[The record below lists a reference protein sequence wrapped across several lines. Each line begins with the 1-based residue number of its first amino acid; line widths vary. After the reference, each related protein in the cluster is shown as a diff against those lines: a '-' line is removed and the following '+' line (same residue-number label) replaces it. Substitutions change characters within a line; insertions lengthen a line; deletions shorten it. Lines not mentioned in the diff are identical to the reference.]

1 MCTCMYVCMYV
12 CIGTIEMS
20 SSIEEVLHNL
30 RSENSQIRTELKA
43 QQAVNSKLRRE
54 RDDTLEL
61 LQQAKEENAYV
72 LCMCFLVDSIVSVM
86 ANAIVL

>member
-1 MCTCMYVCMYV
+1 
-12 CIGTIEMS
+12 MS

-61 LQQAKEENAYV
+61 LQQAKEENGYV
-72 LCMCFLVDSIVSVM
+72 LYMCLLVDSIVSVM
-86 ANAIVL
+86 ANVPYFQVQSAQSV

>member
-1 MCTCMYVCMYV
+1 MYV
-12 CIGTIEMS
+12 CIGSIEMS

-61 LQQAKEENAYV
+61 LQQAKEENGYV
-72 LCMCFLVDSIVSVM
+72 LYMCLLVDSIVSVM
-86 ANAIVL
+86 ANVPYFQVQSAQSV